1 MVRYFAAVLSRL
13 RAVFVVMVV
22 VAGIGALPSLAPV
35 AHAAPVDVTV
45 ATYDLEPFVF
55 TNGEYRSG
63 FTIDLLDEIAKRA
76 NWTVNYVGVNEQSS
90 PGLLEA
96 VRSGRA
102 DAAACAI
109 SVTAERAETVDF
121 SQPMMSAGLQILVPA
136 DTTERTQP
144 GLTDFLKLLFSKTML
159 VWLFAALVLT
169 ILPAHI
175 IWFLERRDAETSMS
189 KSYFPG
195 IFQAFEWGLGMMAAA
210 PVNEPRRWLTRTV
223 SVLWTFVS
231 IIFVAYY
238 TAILTANLTVEKF
251 DAQIRSPEDLVGKK
265 ACTVA
270 DTTTASYLASIGVQ
284 FSAMQSITDCFSG
297 MTERKVDAVV
307 FDAPIL
313 QYYLSENRAGES
325 RLVGPVFKPR
335 DYGIAF
341 PIGSALRRQ
350 VDDALLSI
358 REDGTYDRVKQKWFG
373 DDG

>member
-1 MVRYFAAVLSRL
+1 M
-13 RAVFVVMVV
+13 
-22 VAGIGALPSLAPV
+22 
-35 AHAAPVDVTV
+35 
-45 ATYDLEPFVF
+45 
-55 TNGEYRSG
+55 
-63 FTIDLLDEIAKRA
+63 
-76 NWTVNYVGVNEQSS
+76 
-90 PGLLEA
+90 
-96 VRSGRA
+96 
-102 DAAACAI
+102 
-109 SVTAERAETVDF
+109 
-121 SQPMMSAGLQILVPA
+121 
-136 DTTERTQP
+136 
-144 GLTDFLKLLFSKTML
+144 
-159 VWLFAALVLT
+159 
-169 ILPAHI
+169 
-175 IWFLERRDAETSMS
+175 
-189 KSYFPG
+189 
-195 IFQAFEWGLGMMAAA
+195 
-210 PVNEPRRWLTRTV
+210 
-223 SVLWTFVS
+223 
-231 IIFVAYY
+231 
-238 TAILTANLTVEKF
+238 
-251 DAQIRSPEDLVGKK
+251 GKK

>member
-1 MVRYFAAVLSRL
+1 
-13 RAVFVVMVV
+13 MVV
-22 VAGIGALPSLAPV
+22 VSGIGVLPSVAPV
-35 AHAAPVDVTV
+35 AHAAPVNVTV
-45 ATYDLEPFVF
+45 AVYDLEPFVF
-55 TNGEYRSG
+55 TNGGYRSG
-63 FTIDLLDEIAKRA
+63 FTIDLLDEIAKRTD
-76 NWTVNYVGVNEQSS
+76 WTLNYVGVDDQSS
-90 PGLLEA
+90 PGLLKA
-96 VRSGRA
+96 VSSGRA

-109 SVTAERAETVDF
+109 SVTAERAKIVDF

-136 DTTERTQP
+136 DTTERSQP
-144 GLTDFLKLLFSKTML
+144 GLIDFLKLLFSKTML

-175 IWFLERRDAETSMS
+175 IWFLERRDANTSVS

-210 PVNEPRRWLTRTV
+210 PVDEPRRWLTRTV

-231 IIFVAYY
+231 LIFVAYY

-265 ACTVA
+265 ACTVTN
-270 DTTTASYLASIGVQ
+270 TTTASYLASIGVQ
-284 FSAMQSITDCFSG
+284 FTGLPTISDCFSG
-297 MTERKVDAVV
+297 MTDRKFDAVV

-313 QYYLSENRAGES
+313 QYYLSERRAGES

-341 PIGSALRRQ
+341 PIGSSLRKQ

-358 REDGTYDRVKQKWFG
+358 REDGTFDRIEQKWFG
-373 DDG
+373 DAG